1 MRRCIEW
8 FGILI
13 MAFVTFFP
21 RMLQVGYEWPQAFH
35 SMCLNFGRSLFPFA
49 ILLVVLPSM
58 LGVQG
63 SFFRLILDTPVFNF
77 LSRISYGTYLVHG
90 LAILYFSGTKKYDTY
105 FGITDLY
112 VNSLAVIVVSY
123 FLGLVTTLLVELPCQ
138 YIVNSLMGEKARGKE
153 EREKEG
159 REKGR
164 EALLGDEK
172 GSSTTTGGINC
183 SVAS

>member
-1 MRRCIEW
+1 M
-8 FGILI
+8 
-13 MAFVTFFP
+13 
-21 RMLQVGYEWPQAFH
+21 
-35 SMCLNFGRSLFPFA
+35 
-49 ILLVVLPSM
+49 
-58 LGVQG
+58 
-63 SFFRLILDTPVFNF
+63 ILDTPVFNF

-90 LAILYFSGTKKYDTY
+90 LPILYFSGTKKYDTY